1 MPAASAILWEA
12 IRGFQFGQTCAV
24 LIVIIV
30 VVSLI
35 DVRHNVAQLFI

>member
-1 MPAASAILWEA
+1 

-35 DVRHNVAQLFI
+35 DVLSQRLRKLFI